1 MKELRDNTSLEK
13 LIDFSRESFKV
24 HWKGKDLAAIK
35 SLDRITRELSIP
47 AQSGCNI
54 ANSLVVYI
62 LLLLFEYL
70 ILQSY

>member
-13 LIDFSRESFKV
+13 LIDFSRESFKA

-47 AQSGCNI
+47 TQSECNL

-62 LLLLFEYL
+62 YYYYSLN
-70 ILQSY
+70 I